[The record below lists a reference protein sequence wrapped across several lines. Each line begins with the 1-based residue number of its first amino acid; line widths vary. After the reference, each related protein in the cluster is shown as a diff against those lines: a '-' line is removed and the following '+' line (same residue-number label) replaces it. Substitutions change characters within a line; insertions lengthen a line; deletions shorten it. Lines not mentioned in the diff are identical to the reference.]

1 MNSPK
6 ATTILNEILQKL
18 SLLTV
23 EDELAQGIEQVE
35 VEAEELSAVAEE
47 ATEEQVESS
56 AEEAAEEASEE
67 LSEEASE
74 ESLEEETELMEGYV
88 TEEAFA
94 SKIAEMEAKMA
105 EMAKMIDEEMGSYK
119 KEKEMMS
126 AQIEKL
132 SAEPAAKAIEHTP
145 EAATEKKPLYTY
157 GTQRSQNTLDR
168 VFNRLTN
175 K

>member
-1 MNSPK
+1 MNQPK
-6 ATTILNEILQKL
+6 ATSILNEILEKL
-18 SLLTV
+18 SALTV
-23 EDELAQGIEQVE
+23 EDQKVE
-35 VEAEELSAVAEE
+35 DVAVEAEELSAVEEE
-47 ATEEQVESS
+47 APVEEEVQAAPESVE
-56 AEEAAEEASEE
+56 EVSEE
-67 LSEEASE
+67 LSEEVVEAE
-74 ESLEEETELMEGYV
+74 AEETELEKGYV

-105 EMAKMIDEEMGSYK
+105 EMAKMIDEQMGSYQ

-132 SAEPAAKAIEHTP
+132 SAEPAAEAINHNP
-145 EAATEKKPLYTY
+145 EAATEKKPLYNY
-157 GTQRSQNTLDR
+157 GMQRPQNTLDR